1 MDTPRTYPAGVSCWI
16 DIEVADVEAAAKF
29 YAVLFGWT
37 YLEARAAGSRLR
49 YLIAQLDGQDV
60 AGIGQLSATGNSPTD
75 PATWNTYVAVE
86 DVDAAASRV
95 EAAGGRV
102 TEPPSDVAEAG
113 RTASCVDTE
122 DIGFRLWQPR
132 SRLGAQ

>member
-1 MDTPRTYPAGVSCWI
+1 MNTPRTYPEGVSCWI
-16 DIEVADVEAAAKF
+16 DIEVADVKAAARF

-37 YLEARAAGSRLR
+37 YVEATAPGSRLR

-60 AGIGQLSATGNSPTD
+60 AGIGQLSATDDSPNH

-86 DVDAAASRV
+86 DVDEAAARI

-102 TEPPSDVAEAG
+102 
-113 RTASCVDTE
+113 
-122 DIGFRLWQPR
+122 R
-132 SRLGAQ
+132 SRRRTLLRLAELRRASTPRTSASGCGNPAAGSARS